1 MSVRFGGLA
10 LEPGKPAVAVSF
22 TDADSAGDI
31 AAAKAAGVVI
41 AELRVDLFADS
52 SIDSVIA
59 TARRL
64 SGLPL
69 LATIRMSE
77 EGGAWTGGEEKRQAL
92 FEALLP
98 HVDAIDVELRAA
110 DTLAALAPKAAAA
123 GKTLIVSH
131 HDFAA
136 TPTPAELADIARRAV
151 AGGADIV
158 KVAATILKE
167 DDLAALAGLLTSR
180 PAPNLVV
187 IGMGERGLVTRMLF
201 PALGSLF
208 TFAGKGERASAP
220 GQLSYER
227 TLSLLST
234 LYPG

>member
-1 MSVRFGGLA
+1 MMIELGS
-10 LEPGKPAVAVSF
+10 LELQPGRPAVAVSF
-22 TDADSAGDI
+22 TDADSAFDI
-31 AAAKAAGVVI
+31 EEARQAGVAI
-41 AELRVDLFADS
+41 AELRIDLFADQTPEA
-52 SIDSVIA
+52 VIE
-59 TARRL
+59 TAKRL
-64 SGLPL
+64 RGLPL
-69 LATIRMSE
+69 LATIRIAE
-77 EGGAWTGGEEKRQAL
+77 EGGGWRRGEEARLAL
-92 FEALLP
+92 FKAILP
-98 HVDAIDVELRAA
+98 YVDGIDVELQATA
-110 DTLAALAPKAAAA
+110 TLAALQEPIFLN
-123 GKTLIVSH
+123 GKILIVSH

-136 TPTPAELADIARRAV
+136 TPTSAELADIARRAV
-151 AGGADIV
+151 AAGADIV

-180 PAPNLVV
+180 TAPNLVV

-208 TFAGKGERASAP
+208 TFAGKGERTSAP

>member
-1 MSVRFGGLA
+1 MSVRFGSLA
-10 LEPGKPAVAVSF
+10 LEAGKPAVAVSF
-22 TDADSAGDI
+22 TDGDTPADI
-31 AAAKAAGVVI
+31 AAAKAAGVAI
-41 AELRVDLFADS
+41 AELRIDLFADA
-52 SIDSVIA
+52 SVA
-59 TARRL
+59 NVVETARRL

-77 EGGAWTGGEEKRQAL
+77 EGGTWTGGEAKRQAL
-92 FEALLP
+92 FEAVLP
-98 HVDAIDVELRAA
+98 HVDAVDIELRAA
-110 DTLAALAPKAAAA
+110 DTLVALAPKIRAA
-123 GKTLIVSH
+123 GKALVVSH

-136 TPTPAELADIARRAV
+136 TPSPDGLADIARRARD
-151 AGGADIV
+151 AGADVV
-158 KVAATILKE
+158 KIAATILEE

>member
-1 MSVRFGGLA
+1 MTVRFGDLV
-10 LEPGKPAVAVSF
+10 LEAGKPAVAVSF
-22 TDADSAGDI
+22 TDADGGADV
-31 AAAKAAGVVI
+31 AQAKAAGVAI
-41 AELRVDLFADS
+41 AELRIDLFADAS
-52 SIDSVIA
+52 AENVVA

-77 EGGAWTGGEEKRQAL
+77 EGGAWTGGEAARRAL
-92 FEALLP
+92 FEAVLP
-98 HVDAIDVELRAA
+98 YVDAIDIELRATE
-110 DTLAALAPKAAAA
+110 TLATLAPRIAAYGKA
-123 GKTLIVSH
+123 LVVSH

-136 TPTPAELADIARRAV
+136 TPGPEELADIARRAR
-151 AGGADIV
+151 AAGADVV
-158 KVAATILKE
+158 KVAATIVEEEDLK
-167 DDLAALAGLLTSR
+167 ALAGLLSSR
-180 PAPNLVV
+180 AAPNLVV
-187 IGMGERGLVTRMLF
+187 IGMGERGLVTRLLF

>member
-1 MSVRFGGLA
+1 MSVRLGSLILQGGR
-10 LEPGKPAVAVSF
+10 PAVAVSF
-22 TDADSAGDI
+22 TDEDTAEDI
-31 AAAKAAGVVI
+31 VAAKEAGVAI
-41 AELRVDLFADS
+41 AELRVDLFADTAPGH
-52 SIDSVIA
+52 VVE
-59 TARRL
+59 TARHL
-64 SGLPL
+64 NSLPL
-69 LATIRMSE
+69 LATIRMSD
-77 EGGAWTGGEEKRQAL
+77 EGGKWSGGEPARQAL

-98 HVDAIDVELRAA
+98 HVDAIDIELQATE
-110 DTLAALAPKAAAA
+110 TLAALAPKVRAA
-123 GKTLIVSH
+123 GKALVVSH
-131 HDFAA
+131 HDFSA
-136 TPTPAELADIARRAV
+136 TPSPAELADIARRAV
-151 AGGADIV
+151 AAGADIV
-158 KVAATILKE
+158 KVAATIQAE

-234 LYPG
+234 LYPA

>member
-1 MSVRFGGLA
+1 MSVRFGDLV
-10 LEPGKPAVAVSF
+10 LEAGKPSVAVSF
-22 TDADSAGDI
+22 TDADGAGDI
-31 AAAKAAGVVI
+31 AAAKAAGVAI
-41 AELRVDLFADS
+41 AELRIDLFADT
-52 SIDSVIA
+52 SVTNVVE

-64 SGLPL
+64 SGLPF

-77 EGGAWTGGEEKRQAL
+77 EGGRWTGGEAQRQAL

-98 HVDAIDVELRAA
+98 HVDALDIELQATE
-110 DTLAALAPKAAAA
+110 TLAALAPKIKAA
-123 GKTLIVSH
+123 GKALVVSH

-136 TPTPAELADIARRAV
+136 TPTSNELADIARRAV
-151 AGGADIV
+151 AAGADIV
-158 KVAATILKE
+158 KVAATIVKE
-167 DDLAALAGLLTSR
+167 EDLAALAGLLTSR
-180 PAPNLVV
+180 PAPNLAV

>member
-1 MSVRFGGLA
+1 MSVRFGDLL
-10 LEPGKPAVAVSF
+10 LEAGKPAVAVSF
-22 TDADSAGDI
+22 TDADRPEDVAE
-31 AAAKAAGVVI
+31 AKAAGVAL
-41 AELRVDLFADS
+41 AELRIDLFADA
-52 SIDSVIA
+52 SIDNVVA
-59 TARRL
+59 AARRL

-77 EGGAWTGGEEKRQAL
+77 EGGAWTGGEAARRAL
-92 FEALLP
+92 FEAVLP
-98 HVDAIDVELRAA
+98 FVDAIDIELRAA
-110 DTLAALAPKAAAA
+110 ETLAALAPQIAAA
-123 GKTLIVSH
+123 GKALVVSH

-136 TPTPAELADIARRAV
+136 TPSPDELADIARRAR
-151 AGGADIV
+151 AAGADIV
-158 KVAATILKE
+158 KVAATIVAEE
-167 DDLAALAGLLTSR
+167 DLNALAGLLTSR

-187 IGMGERGLVTRMLF
+187 IGMGERGLVTRLLF

-234 LYPG
+234 LYPR

>member
-1 MSVRFGGLA
+1 MSVRFGDLV
-10 LEPGKPAVAVSF
+10 LEAGKPSVAVSF
-22 TDADSAGDI
+22 TDADSADDI
-31 AAAKAAGVVI
+31 AAAKDAGVAI
-41 AELRVDLFADS
+41 AELRIDLFADT
-52 SIDSVIA
+52 SVA
-59 TARRL
+59 NVVETARRL
-64 SGLPL
+64 NGLPL

-77 EGGAWTGGEEKRQAL
+77 EGGRWTGGETQRQAL

-98 HVDAIDVELRAA
+98 DVDALDIELQATE
-110 DTLAALAPKAAAA
+110 TLAALAPKVKAA
-123 GKTLIVSH
+123 GKALVVSH
-131 HDFAA
+131 HDFSA
-136 TPTPAELADIARRAV
+136 TPSPDELADIARRARD
-151 AGGADIV
+151 AGADIV
-158 KVAATILKE
+158 KVAATIVNE
-167 DDLAALAGLLTSR
+167 EDLAALAGLLTSR

>member
-1 MSVRFGGLA
+1 VSVRFGALT

-22 TDADSAGDI
+22 TDADSAEDL
-31 AAAKAAGVVI
+31 AAAKAAGVAI
-41 AELRVDLFADS
+41 AELRIDLFADS
-52 SIDSVIA
+52 SVA
-59 TARRL
+59 NVVETARRL
-64 SGLPL
+64 AGLPR

-77 EGGAWTGGEEKRQAL
+77 EGGAWTGGEANRQAL
-92 FEALLP
+92 FEAVLP
-98 HVDAIDVELRAA
+98 HVEAIDVELRAS
-110 DTLAALAPKAAAA
+110 DMLAALAPGVLAA
-123 GKTLIVSH
+123 GKALVVSH
-131 HDFAA
+131 HDFVA
-136 TPTPAELADIARRAV
+136 TPSPAELADIARRAV
-151 AGGADIV
+151 AAGADVV
-158 KVAATILKE
+158 KVAATLVAE

-180 PAPNLVV
+180 AAPNLVV

-234 LYPG
+234 LYPR